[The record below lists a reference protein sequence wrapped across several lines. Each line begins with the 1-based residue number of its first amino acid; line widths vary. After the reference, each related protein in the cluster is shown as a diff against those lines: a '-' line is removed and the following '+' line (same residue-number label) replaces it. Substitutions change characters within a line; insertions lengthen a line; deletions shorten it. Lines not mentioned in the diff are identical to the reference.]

1 MSLCPA
7 EQACHGNLQE
17 NSLPLFLNDS
27 PGLFSPLSCV
37 TNEAVIELA
46 GKKDKIN
53 YEEEL
58 TVCI

>member
-7 EQACHGNLQE
+7 EEASHGNLQV
-17 NSLPLFLNDS
+17 NSLALFINES
-27 PGLFSPLSCV
+27 PGLFSPFSCV
-37 TNEAVIELA
+37 TNQAVIELA

-58 TVCI
+58 TVCT